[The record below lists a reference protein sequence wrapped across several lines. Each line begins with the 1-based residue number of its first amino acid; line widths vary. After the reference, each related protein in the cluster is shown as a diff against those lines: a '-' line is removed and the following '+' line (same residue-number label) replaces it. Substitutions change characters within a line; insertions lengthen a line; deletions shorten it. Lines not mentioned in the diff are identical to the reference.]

1 MTCRKSIA
9 TLLLTTLFACIAS
22 AQPVRQ
28 APDVLGQFNQ
38 LKERADP
45 MGFLIQPN
53 FLLSGGQH
61 WQGIAR
67 HPDPNQPYLYAVANR
82 VDCTELA
89 VIRMGSND
97 SKVGGRLR
105 SNRLGPQQSIFTPPA
120 PSDRIVNMIAL
131 DDKHAGGM
139 QAAGKY
145 LAIPMGDHCNSNVE
159 RIALY
164 DISDAEHPVLDRYL
178 SEQDNQNYVLGSVGI
193 VGLTQLDN
201 GTYFMVTSRSG
212 SELFFYQ
219 FSELTLIPSRMKSV
233 TMVGTDWPAGSDLD
247 YSFESLQLVNPL
259 GEDSNPFDSI
269 EPIYMIAMRN
279 QLSAGSG
286 NNIAAVF
293 RMSVESDLDATFTV
307 SRPAL
312 QAERV
317 LSTSTADDTA
327 QRNGTFAAASGAWI
341 SPSGT
346 LCLYSTEYY
355 VTGLNHSTLFCE
367 FSSRFG
373 DYPGNPIDAC
383 SAHVELSTGTNY
395 TGKSLTID
403 SLDYLRDNYSGLA
416 NQDGAG
422 GFANNVSSLT
432 WRLPAGCFVR
442 LYNNADFGGDY
453 LQLSGTGEL
462 ADLANIGWTTNPS
475 VTCNDKFQS
484 VQFVGNGTPAPIVI
498 AAGSENIATL
508 PPLIFPLPCA
518 MVKFS
523 EGWHPGAAIFDR
535 AVELRSMGGVAV
547 IGGQ

>member
-1 MTCRKSIA
+1 MTFHKYV
-9 TLLLTTLFACIAS
+9 TTFLLTTLFACIAS
-22 AQPVRQ
+22 AQTVRQ
-28 APDVLGQFNQ
+28 APDVLAQFDQ

-45 MGFLIQPN
+45 MGFLVQPN

-67 HPDPNQPYLYAVANR
+67 HPDANKPYLYAVANR
-82 VDCTELA
+82 VNCTEL
-89 VIRMGSND
+89 VVSRMGLSD
-97 SKVGGRLR
+97 AKVGGRLR
-105 SNRLGPQQSIFTPPA
+105 SNRLGPQLSIFTPPA
-120 PSDRIVNMIAL
+120 SSDRIVNMIPL

-145 LAIPMGDHCNSNVE
+145 LAIPMGEHCNANVE

-164 DISDAEHPVLDRYL
+164 DISDAEHPVFDRYL
-178 SEQDNQNYVLGSVGI
+178 SEQPDENYVLGSVGI

-219 FSELTLIPSRMKSV
+219 FSELSLIPSRMKSV

-286 NNIAAVF
+286 NNIASVY
-293 RMSVESDLDATFTV
+293 RMNVESDLNNTFTV
-307 SRPAL
+307 TRPSL
-312 QAERV
+312 QTERV
-317 LSTSTADDTA
+317 LVTSTADDTA
-327 QRNGTFAAASGAWI
+327 QRNGTFAAASAAWVSPEGA
-341 SPSGT
+341 

-355 VTGLNHSTLFCE
+355 ISGLNHSTLFSE
-367 FSSRFG
+367 FSNRFG
-373 DYPGNPIDAC
+373 SYPTNPVDAC
-383 SAHVELSTGTNY
+383 SAHIELSTGPGF
-395 TGKSLTID
+395 TGKTLTID
-403 SLDYLRDNYSGLA
+403 ALDYLRDDYSALA

-442 LYNNADFGGDY
+442 LHNNANFGGDY
-453 LQLSGTGEL
+453 LQLSGTGEF
-462 ADLANIGWTTNPS
+462 ANLANVGWTTDPS
-475 VTCNDKFQS
+475 TSCDDKVQS
-484 VQFVGNGTPAPIVI
+484 VRFVGNGTPAPIVI

-508 PPLIFPLPCA
+508 PPLVFPLPCA
-518 MVKFS
+518 MIKFS